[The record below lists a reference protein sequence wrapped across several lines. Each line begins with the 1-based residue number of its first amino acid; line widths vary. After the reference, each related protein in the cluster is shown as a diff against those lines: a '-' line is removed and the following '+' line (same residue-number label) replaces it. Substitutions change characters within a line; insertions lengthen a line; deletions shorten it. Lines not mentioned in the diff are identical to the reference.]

1 MTELDPD
8 LLARR
13 SLRRHRAVATGLLL
27 FMAALTIA
35 CYALPHAYWAD
46 VLQASAKAGFVGGIA
61 DWFAVT
67 ALFRHPL
74 GLPIPHTAII
84 PQQKVRLGQ
93 ALGRFVSRHVLTEAE
108 IGRLM
113 GQFDIGDFVRLLL
126 TDEAVVAPL
135 ARALAG
141 YLPRILAS
149 VEDGRARRVLARL
162 MPRMVGGP
170 EAGRVVARAL
180 RGLVDSGRHQEVLGF
195 VLDKL
200 REGMIAKE
208 DVLRGMIEE
217 RVREQGGRLV
227 GWALGATIATRVL
240 ASVNAEMERMGPGS
254 SELRDAF
261 DVWVRREITLME
273 EDPARAAEMGRALR
287 RVMSHET
294 VQAWAWDI
302 WSRLRVALEAD
313 AARPEGRTVSLLE
326 AAIGNLGDLIAT
338 DEGARLRVHR
348 TAERLIRGLLP
359 LAQTRISDFIADVV
373 GSWDTATIT
382 NRLELRV
389 GKDLQYVRMNGTLV
403 GFVIGGAAYAALRA
417 GFGRVAF

>member
-170 EAGRVVARAL
+170 EAGRVVA
-180 RGLVDSGRHQEVLGF
+180 
-195 VLDKL
+195 
-200 REGMIAKE
+200 
-208 DVLRGMIEE
+208 
-217 RVREQGGRLV
+217 
-227 GWALGATIATRVL
+227 
-240 ASVNAEMERMGPGS
+240 
-254 SELRDAF
+254 
-261 DVWVRREITLME
+261 
-273 EDPARAAEMGRALR
+273 
-287 RVMSHET
+287 
-294 VQAWAWDI
+294 
-302 WSRLRVALEAD
+302 
-313 AARPEGRTVSLLE
+313 ARP
-326 AAIGNLGDLIAT
+326 
-338 DEGARLRVHR
+338 
-348 TAERLIRGLLP
+348 
-359 LAQTRISDFIADVV
+359 
-373 GSWDTATIT
+373 
-382 NRLELRV
+382 
-389 GKDLQYVRMNGTLV
+389 
-403 GFVIGGAAYAALRA
+403 GG
-417 GFGRVAF
+417 

>member
-1 MTELDPD
+1 
-8 LLARR
+8 
-13 SLRRHRAVATGLLL
+13 
-27 FMAALTIA
+27 
-35 CYALPHAYWAD
+35 
-46 VLQASAKAGFVGGIA
+46 
-61 DWFAVT
+61 
-67 ALFRHPL
+67 
-74 GLPIPHTAII
+74 
-84 PQQKVRLGQ
+84 
-93 ALGRFVSRHVLTEAE
+93 
-108 IGRLM
+108 
-113 GQFDIGDFVRLLL
+113 
-126 TDEAVVAPL
+126 
-135 ARALAG
+135 
-141 YLPRILAS
+141 
-149 VEDGRARRVLARL
+149 
-162 MPRMVGGP
+162 
-170 EAGRVVARAL
+170 
-180 RGLVDSGRHQEVLGF
+180 
-195 VLDKL
+195 
-200 REGMIAKE
+200 
-208 DVLRGMIEE
+208 
-217 RVREQGGRLV
+217 
-227 GWALGATIATRVL
+227 
-240 ASVNAEMERMGPGS
+240 
-254 SELRDAF
+254 LRDAF

-417 GFGRVAF
+417 GFGHVAF

>member
-373 GSWDTATIT
+373 ASWDTATIT
-382 NRLELRV
+382 DRLELRV

-403 GFVIGGAAYAALRA
+403 GFVVGGAAYAALRA
-417 GFGRVAF
+417 VFGHVAF